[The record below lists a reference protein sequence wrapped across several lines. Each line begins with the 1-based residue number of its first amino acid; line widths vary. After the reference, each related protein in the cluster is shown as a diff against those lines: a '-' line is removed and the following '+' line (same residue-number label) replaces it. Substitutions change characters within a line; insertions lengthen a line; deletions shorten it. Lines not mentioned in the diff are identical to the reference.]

1 MQNQWYQ
8 QIYKSFFFQN
18 SSQLKINTERNKNT
32 QNQTKTLP
40 TDQKKNA
47 AKANQKANERKKKIN
62 HEQATKQP
70 TEQLRAHSIPGVIF
84 RVASVRLQIAVQ
96 KFGSPLPVHFR
107 YPVMLLLLLLR
118 NLLLLLLVLILIM
131 LKVILLL
138 LLMVIV
144 RGGHLPNPST

>member
-40 TDQKKNA
+40 TDQKNA
-47 AKANQKANERKKKIN
+47 AKVNERKKKIN